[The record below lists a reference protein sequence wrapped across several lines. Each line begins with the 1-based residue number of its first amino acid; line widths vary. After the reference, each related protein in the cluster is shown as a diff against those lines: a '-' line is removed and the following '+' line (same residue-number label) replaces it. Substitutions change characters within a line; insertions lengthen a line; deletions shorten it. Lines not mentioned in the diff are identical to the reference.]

1 MSFLIIACG
10 SALGFFIGGCAL
22 IMVSGYIA
30 RLKQKKDLKELQIL
44 QDQYIAEVEKETER
58 MKRYASMES

>member
-10 SALGFFIGGCAL
+10 SALGFFIGGGAL
-22 IMVSGYIA
+22 IMVTGHLTQ
-30 RLKQKKDLKELQIL
+30 RKQMKDLKELQIL
-44 QDQYIAEVEKETER
+44 QDQYIAEVQKETER